1 MMKEGDF
8 SNRDVDTTKN
18 EVDFWLNDF
27 NDLFSDFDHRP
38 YLERSLSDDFLS
50 EAKRA
55 CQYKDSENLKLKIF
69 LPKKL
74 RDKNDERVVKKR
86 LIEHFE
92 KHSHLLEKEHIHDFV
107 KGIVTTIIGVVT
119 MILVTTFLYKY
130 SDYNDT
136 LNTIIAVAEIAGW
149 FLVWTGLNNIIFE
162 SRTKNPN
169 LEFYKKM
176 SKASI
181 IFYDSN

>member
-1 MMKEGDF
+1 MKEGDF

-18 EVDFWLNDF
+18 EVDFWLESY

-55 CQYKDSENLKLKIF
+55 CQYREENNLKLKIF
-69 LPKKL
+69 LPKKF
-74 RDKNDERVVKKR
+74 RDKNDERVIKRR

-92 KHSHLLEKEHIHDFV
+92 KHHILLEKEHKKDFI
-107 KGIVTTIIGVVT
+107 KGVTTTIVGVLT
-119 MILVTTFLYKY
+119 MVLVTTFLFKY
-130 SDYNDT
+130 TDYNDT
-136 LNTIIAVAEIAGW
+136 LNTIIAVVEIAGW
-149 FLVWTGLNNIIFE
+149 FLLWTGLNNIIFE
-162 SRTKNPN
+162 SRSKNPS
-169 LEFYKKM
+169 LEFYRKM

-181 IFYDSN
+181 IFYDAN